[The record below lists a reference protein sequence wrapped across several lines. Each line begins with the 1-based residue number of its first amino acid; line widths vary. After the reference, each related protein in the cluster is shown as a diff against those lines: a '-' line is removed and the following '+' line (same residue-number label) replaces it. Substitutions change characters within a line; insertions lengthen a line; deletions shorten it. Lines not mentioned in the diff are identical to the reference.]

1 MESGATVGYGG
12 LDVLRVLLLE
22 DDAAAAAHIEA
33 HLGVSGLRID
43 LRCMHSE
50 FAFRRCVEEFHP
62 HLILSEFTL
71 SGFDGCAALRIA
83 RQLAPAVPFIF
94 VSDDARAAQMLGC
107 GATDL
112 VRKANIAH
120 LMPALERALREKT
133 VAGGNRAAESRLNE
147 SRQRLRDIMDATQ
160 EWIWELDAQGAF
172 TFSNRC
178 VEDLLGYPLDAILG
192 RKRFDFVHPDD
203 EAAVR
208 AQWAQI
214 DAQGAPTTGLV
225 ARWVHRDGSFRWLDC
240 NVVMTRDAAGQ
251 GVCYRGADRDITV
264 RRRQDEQIARL
275 TRVNELLS
283 RINSVILR
291 VDDRPGVLHEACR
304 LAVEQGGYQF
314 AVVFMIEPG
323 SVSVSP
329 SAWWGVDD
337 DQIVTR
343 QVSFGNGEETGDDE
357 FIAKAMRAGKPV
369 VCNNLGG
376 PASITALPQEWTRYG
391 IQAVAV
397 LPLFIDGTSV
407 GVLTFHSQDP
417 AAFNAEEI
425 RSLERVS
432 GEVSFALQY
441 LRHEDLL
448 QHLSYFDALTGL
460 ANRQL
465 WCERLARRM
474 RSYELAHHEINV
486 VVFDIDGLSAIN
498 DACGRHTGDQ
508 LLQRIAERLRA
519 IEGGPESVTYL
530 GAAVFA
536 AFFEG
541 PARGGGVPGFAR
553 ARIESL
559 LDEPLTIGGQD
570 IKVAVRLGASCFPG
584 HGDDAHSLL
593 ENAEVALRRAK
604 HHGEAYVRYSTH
616 MTTEAAQRLVLEGQ
630 LRQSVRDE
638 AFELYYQPIFSARTG
653 RISAVE
659 ALLRWRHPQQ
669 GIVSAG
675 QIVPVLESLGLIEEV
690 GAWALRRAARDR
702 AAWIEQGL
710 PNIRVAVNVSA
721 AQLRRSNFVEI
732 VMSAVGK
739 LRPQQVWL
747 DLEVTESM
755 LMHDVEASM
764 QKLNQL
770 RTHGVQFAIDDFGTG
785 YSSLSRLA
793 SLPINTLKIDR
804 SFVHGVLDEPR
815 SIAIVETILSLAR
828 SLDMNTIAEGI
839 ETEQQRALLSTMG
852 CDELQ
857 GFLLSH
863 PLSAADC
870 AALMLLRRRLEDAD
884 SRAGDGI
891 DAQIPTARNRG
902 RARLVP

>member
-1 MESGATVGYGG
+1 MGTA
-12 LDVLRVLLLE
+12 
-22 DDAAAAAHIEA
+22 
-33 HLGVSGLRID
+33 
-43 LRCMHSE
+43 
-50 FAFRRCVEEFHP
+50 
-62 HLILSEFTL
+62 EFTL
-71 SGFDGCAALRIA
+71 SGFDGGAALRIA
-83 RQLAPAVPFIF
+83 QQLAPAVPFII
-94 VSDDARAAQMLGC
+94 VADHAGAQKMLGS

-112 VRKANIAH
+112 VRKTNLAH
-120 LMPALERALREKT
+120 LIPAIERALR
-133 VAGGNRAAESRLNE
+133 ARAAVEGKPVAESQLSA

-178 VEDLLGYPLDAILG
+178 VEDLLGYPRDAILG
-192 RKRFDFVHPDD
+192 RNRFDFVHPDD

-214 DAQGAPTTGLV
+214 DRQGAPTTGLV
-225 ARWVHRDGSFRWLDC
+225 ARWMCRDGSVRWLDC
-240 NVVMTRDAAGQ
+240 NVVMIRDAGDH
-251 GVCYRGADRDITV
+251 GVCYRGADRDVTV

-337 DQIVTR
+337 DLIVTR
-343 QVSFGNGEETGDDE
+343 QVSFGNGEEAGDDE

-376 PASITALPQEWTRYG
+376 PAAMTALPQEWMHYG

-407 GVLTFHSQDP
+407 GVLTLHSEDP

-441 LRHEDLL
+441 LPHEDLL

-474 RSYELAHHEINV
+474 RSNDLPHHEIHI

-498 DACGRHTGDQ
+498 DGCGRHMGDQ

-519 IEGGPESVTYL
+519 IEGGPESVAYL

-541 PARGGGVPGFAR
+541 PAQGGGVPGFAR

-559 LDEPLTIGGQD
+559 LDEPLTLGGQD
-570 IKVAVRLGASCFPG
+570 IKVAVRLGASCFPS
-584 HGDDAHSLL
+584 HGDDARSLL

-604 HHGEAYVRYSTH
+604 HHGVAYVRYSTH

-638 AFELYYQPIFSARTG
+638 AFDLYYQPIFSARTG

-659 ALLRWRHPQQ
+659 A
-669 GIVSAG
+669 
-675 QIVPVLESLGLIEEV
+675 
-690 GAWALRRAARDR
+690 
-702 AAWIEQGL
+702 
-710 PNIRVAVNVSA
+710 
-721 AQLRRSNFVEI
+721 
-732 VMSAVGK
+732 
-739 LRPQQVWL
+739 
-747 DLEVTESM
+747 
-755 LMHDVEASM
+755 
-764 QKLNQL
+764 
-770 RTHGVQFAIDDFGTG
+770 
-785 YSSLSRLA
+785 
-793 SLPINTLKIDR
+793 
-804 SFVHGVLDEPR
+804 
-815 SIAIVETILSLAR
+815 
-828 SLDMNTIAEGI
+828 
-839 ETEQQRALLSTMG
+839 
-852 CDELQ
+852 
-857 GFLLSH
+857 
-863 PLSAADC
+863 
-870 AALMLLRRRLEDAD
+870 
-884 SRAGDGI
+884 
-891 DAQIPTARNRG
+891 
-902 RARLVP
+902 

>member
-12 LDVLRVLLLE
+12 FDVLRILLLE
-22 DDAAAAAHIEA
+22 EDATAAALVETY
-33 HLGVSGLRID
+33 LRRSPLRID
-43 LRCMHSE
+43 LRCVHSE
-50 FAFRRCVEEFHP
+50 FDLRRSFAQFQP
-62 HLILSEFTL
+62 DLILCEVAL
-71 SGFDGCAALRIA
+71 SGFDGYAALRIA
-83 RQLAPAVPFIF
+83 QQLAPSAPFIL
-94 VSDDARAAQMLGC
+94 VSDDASAPQMLLY
-107 GATDL
+107 GATDF
-112 VRKANIAH
+112 VRKAD
-120 LMPALERALREKT
+120 LALLIPTIERALREK
-133 VAGGNRAAESRLNE
+133 ALAEGKRAAESQLTD

-178 VEDLLGYPLDAILG
+178 VENLLGYPVEAILG

-203 EAAVR
+203 ASALR
-208 AQWAQI
+208 ALWAQI
-214 DAQGAPTTGLV
+214 DPDGVPTTGLI
-225 ARWVHRDGSFRWLDC
+225 ARWICRDGSVRWLDC
-240 NVVMTRDAAGQ
+240 NVVMSRDAKQ
-251 GVCYRGADRDITV
+251 GPCYRGVDRDITD
-264 RRRQDEQIARL
+264 RRRQEEQIARL

-314 AVVFMIEPG
+314 AVVLMIEPG
-323 SVSVSP
+323 KVSVSP
-329 SAWWGVDD
+329 SAWWGVEDEL
-337 DQIVTR
+337 IVTR
-343 QVSFGNGEETGDDE
+343 QVSFGSGEQSGDDE
-357 FIAKAMRAGKPV
+357 FIARAMRAGKPV
-369 VCNNLGG
+369 VCSCLAD
-376 PASITALPQEWTRYG
+376 PSSITALPPDWAHDG

-407 GVLTFHSQDP
+407 GVLTLHSRD
-417 AAFNAEEI
+417 ANAFNPEEI
-425 RSLERVS
+425 RCLEKVS

-448 QHLSYFDALTGL
+448 QHLSYFDTLTGL

-474 RSYELAHHEINV
+474 RACDPAQCEINV
-486 VVFDIDGLSAIN
+486 IVFDVDGLSAIN
-498 DACGRHTGDQ
+498 DACGRHVGDQ

-519 IEGGPESVTYL
+519 IEGGPERAAYL

-559 LDEPLTIGGQD
+559 LDDPLTLDGRD
-570 IKVAVRLGASCFPG
+570 IKVSARIGAACCPA
-584 HGDDAHSLL
+584 HGYDAQALL

-604 HHGEAYVRYSTH
+604 HDGEAYVRYSTS

-630 LRQSVRDE
+630 LRQSVRNE
-638 AFELYYQPIFSARTG
+638 AFELYYQPIFAARTG
-653 RISAVE
+653 RITSVE

-675 QIVPVLESLGLIEEV
+675 QIVPVLESLGLIEDV

-702 AAWIEQGL
+702 EAWIGQGL

-732 VMSAVGK
+732 VTSAIGK

-770 RTHGVQFAIDDFGTG
+770 RTHGVRFAIDDFGTG

-793 SLPINTLKIDR
+793 NLPINTLKIDR
-804 SFVHGVLDEPR
+804 SFVHGLLDEPR

-828 SLDMNTIAEGI
+828 SLDMHTVAEGI
-839 ETEQQRALLSTMG
+839 ETEQQRALLSSMG

-857 GFLLSH
+857 GYLLSH
-863 PLSAADC
+863 PLCAADC
-870 AALMLLRRRLEDAD
+870 CALMRAHRSREEGEDRIGVGRGA
-884 SRAGDGI
+884 A
-891 DAQIPTARNRG
+891 IPAARKRS
-902 RARLVP
+902 RARLVR

>member
-1 MESGATVGYGG
+1 MESGASVGDGEHEVLRILLLDGDANAAALVERYLRKSPLRVELRCTGSEIELRRNVAEFQPQLILCEVALEG
-12 LDVLRVLLLE
+12 LD
-22 DDAAAAAHIEA
+22 AHE
-33 HLGVSGLRID
+33 
-43 LRCMHSE
+43 
-50 FAFRRCVEEFHP
+50 
-62 HLILSEFTL
+62 
-71 SGFDGCAALRIA
+71 ALRITQ
-83 RQLAPAVPFIF
+83 QLAPTVPFIL
-94 VSDDARAAQMLGC
+94 VSDDARAPQLLLS
-107 GATDL
+107 GATDF
-112 VRKANIAH
+112 VRKADLARLI
-120 LMPALERALREKT
+120 PTIERALREKAT
-133 VAGGNRAAESRLNE
+133 ADGKRAAELQLTENR
-147 SRQRLRDIMDATQ
+147 RRMRDIMDATQ
-160 EWIWELDAQGAF
+160 EWIWELDAEGVF

-178 VEDLLGYPLDAILG
+178 VQDLLGYSMEEMLG
-192 RKRFDFVHPDD
+192 CNRFDFVHPED
-203 EAAVR
+203 APAVR

-214 DAQGAPTTGLV
+214 DPQGSPTTGLI
-225 ARWVHRDGSFRWLDC
+225 ARWICRDGSVRWLDC
-240 NVVMTRDAAGQ
+240 NVVMSHDAALRI
-251 GVCYRGADRDITV
+251 CYRGADRDVTD
-264 RRRQDEQIARL
+264 RRRQEERIARL

-304 LAVEQGGYQF
+304 LSVEQGGYQF

-323 SVSVSP
+323 KVSVSP
-329 SAWWGVDD
+329 TAWWGVDD
-337 DQIVTR
+337 DLIVTR
-343 QVSFGNGEETGDDE
+343 QVSFANDERSGDDE
-357 FIAKAMRAGKPV
+357 FIARAMRTGKPA
-369 VCNNLGG
+369 VCTSLAAA
-376 PASITALPQEWTRYG
+376 PSITALPQEWTHDG

-407 GVLTFHSQDP
+407 GVLTLHSPDP
-417 AAFNAEEI
+417 TAFNADEI
-425 RSLERVS
+425 RSLEKVS

-474 RSYELAHHEINV
+474 HSHDPLQSEINV
-486 VVFDIDGLSAIN
+486 IVFDIDGLSAIN
-498 DACGRHTGDQ
+498 DACGRHMGDQ

-519 IEGGPESVTYL
+519 IEGGPESAAYL

-559 LDEPLTIGGQD
+559 LDDPLTLDGRD
-570 IKVAVRLGASCFPG
+570 IKVSVRIGASCYPA
-584 HGDDAHSLL
+584 HGRDAQSLL

-604 HHGEAYVRYSTH
+604 HDGESYVRYSTS

-630 LRQSVRDE
+630 LRQSVKEE
-638 AFELYYQPIFSARTG
+638 AFELYYQPIFAARSG
-653 RISAVE
+653 RITAVE
-659 ALLRWRHPQQ
+659 ALLRWRHPQK

-690 GAWALRRAARDR
+690 GAWALRRAALDRD
-702 AAWIEQGL
+702 AWIGQGV

-732 VMSAVGK
+732 VMGAIGK

-793 SLPINTLKIDR
+793 NLPINTLKIDR

-815 SIAIVETILSLAR
+815 AIAIVETILSLAR
-828 SLDMNTIAEGI
+828 SLDINTVAEGI
-839 ETEQQRALLSTMG
+839 ETEHQRSVLTSMG

-857 GFLLSH
+857 GYLLSY

-870 AALMLLRRRLEDAD
+870 GALMLAQRTRDESAERVGGARGVAVSAARR
-884 SRAGDGI
+884 
-891 DAQIPTARNRG
+891 RG
-902 RARLVP
+902 RARMIS

>member
-1 MESGATVGYGG
+1 
-12 LDVLRVLLLE
+12 
-22 DDAAAAAHIEA
+22 
-33 HLGVSGLRID
+33 
-43 LRCMHSE
+43 
-50 FAFRRCVEEFHP
+50 
-62 HLILSEFTL
+62 
-71 SGFDGCAALRIA
+71 
-83 RQLAPAVPFIF
+83 
-94 VSDDARAAQMLGC
+94 
-107 GATDL
+107 
-112 VRKANIAH
+112 
-120 LMPALERALREKT
+120 
-133 VAGGNRAAESRLNE
+133 
-147 SRQRLRDIMDATQ
+147 MDATQ

-178 VEDLLGYPLDAILG
+178 VEDLLGYPRDAILG
-192 RKRFDFVHPDD
+192 RNRFDFVHPDD

-214 DAQGAPTTGLV
+214 DRQGAPTTGLV
-225 ARWVHRDGSFRWLDC
+225 ARWMCRDGSVRWLDC
-240 NVVMTRDAAGQ
+240 NVVMIRDAGDH
-251 GVCYRGADRDITV
+251 GVCYRGADRDVTV

-337 DQIVTR
+337 DLIVTR
-343 QVSFGNGEETGDDE
+343 QVSFGNGEEAGDDE

-376 PASITALPQEWTRYG
+376 PAAMTALPQEWMHYG

-407 GVLTFHSQDP
+407 GVLTLHSEDP

-441 LRHEDLL
+441 LPHEDLL

-474 RSYELAHHEINV
+474 RSNDLPHHEIHI

-498 DACGRHTGDQ
+498 DGCGRHMGDQ

-519 IEGGPESVTYL
+519 IEGGPESVAYL

-541 PARGGGVPGFAR
+541 HAQGGGVPGFAR

-559 LDEPLTIGGQD
+559 LDEPLTLGGQD
-570 IKVAVRLGASCFPG
+570 IKVAVRLGASCFPS
-584 HGDDAHSLL
+584 HGDDARSLL

-604 HHGEAYVRYSTH
+604 HHGVAYVRYSTH

-638 AFELYYQPIFSARTG
+638 AFDLYYQPIFSARTG

-659 ALLRWRHPQQ
+659 A
-669 GIVSAG
+669 
-675 QIVPVLESLGLIEEV
+675 
-690 GAWALRRAARDR
+690 
-702 AAWIEQGL
+702 
-710 PNIRVAVNVSA
+710 
-721 AQLRRSNFVEI
+721 
-732 VMSAVGK
+732 
-739 LRPQQVWL
+739 
-747 DLEVTESM
+747 
-755 LMHDVEASM
+755 
-764 QKLNQL
+764 
-770 RTHGVQFAIDDFGTG
+770 
-785 YSSLSRLA
+785 
-793 SLPINTLKIDR
+793 
-804 SFVHGVLDEPR
+804 
-815 SIAIVETILSLAR
+815 
-828 SLDMNTIAEGI
+828 
-839 ETEQQRALLSTMG
+839 
-852 CDELQ
+852 
-857 GFLLSH
+857 
-863 PLSAADC
+863 
-870 AALMLLRRRLEDAD
+870 
-884 SRAGDGI
+884 
-891 DAQIPTARNRG
+891 
-902 RARLVP
+902 